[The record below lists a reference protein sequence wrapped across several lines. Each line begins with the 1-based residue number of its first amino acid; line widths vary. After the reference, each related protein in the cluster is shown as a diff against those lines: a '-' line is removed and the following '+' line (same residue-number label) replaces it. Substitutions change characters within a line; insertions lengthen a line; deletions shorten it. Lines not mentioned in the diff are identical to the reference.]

1 MENKML
7 TAMKNSS
14 NFVRTENGA
23 LTHKTTNSA
32 VLDMFATGGAMRKR
46 SDEDKILMFKK
57 AYDENPTLAL
67 KCLFYLRDVRGGQ
80 GERDFFKV
88 CFSWFVENC
97 QVSERTIGKLIAL
110 IPFYGRWD
118 DLYCLVGTKYENK
131 MFGFMKQQ
139 LILDSE
145 CKTPSLLAKWL
156 KSENTSSEKSRFLAR
171 KTRIAF
177 GISSKQYRILLSENR
192 SKINIVEKL
201 MSQGNWDK
209 IEFDKIPSKAGFKYK
224 NAFARNDVTKARYQ
238 EFMKSKTTKVNA
250 GTLYPYEIV
259 NKATHH
265 IANATERNAI
275 NKYWDN
281 LTDYFKNKSLDAVA
295 VIDTSASMR
304 GTPLDVACA
313 LGIYMAERNKGPFY
327 NHYISFSRKAS
338 LVEIEGIDFVDKVRC
353 IYRKNLCENTNIESV
368 FDLIFGLVIS
378 KQINPNDIPKNIFI
392 ISDMEFDAARG
403 CYSYSKEKDSVN
415 TLMEKI
421 KSRWNSYG
429 LQMPHLIFWNVD
441 ARQNNIPMKDDG
453 NVSYVSGFSP
463 VLFETVMSGKT
474 GYELMLEKLL
484 SKRYS
489 KITLN

>member
-313 LGIYMAERNKGPFY
+313 LGIYMAERNKVPFY

-338 LVEIEGIDFVDKVRC
+338 LMEIEGIDFVDKVRC